1 MNMDGK
7 WYLTYIETTYGGIIP
22 SVGIG
27 MCLQTEQ
34 KISLKTSSNKDEAI
48 IEGKRKYKE
57 YDNFQD
63 MFHDPCVIQ
72 HINTTHL

>member
-48 IEGKRKYKE
+48 IEGKRKKE
-57 YDNFQD
+57 GQ
-63 MFHDPCVIQ
+63 IQ
-72 HINTTHL
+72 GI

>member
-48 IEGKRKYKE
+48 IEG
-57 YDNFQD
+57 
-63 MFHDPCVIQ
+63 I
-72 HINTTHL
+72 